1 MISKRMGP
9 AFIFTCMVLAAFI
22 TGAGC
27 ISQPTDQGN
36 PSLTATESPT
46 LTMQATG
53 APVTLKGITWELVSY
68 DSGRIAQESVTLG
81 STVTARF
88 EPGGILYGSSGCNQ
102 YFASYETK
110 GSNLLISAPQHTRLR
125 CQSPPGV
132 ESQEKAYLIDLEK
145 VRTFSIDG
153 DILRLSDETG
163 RVVLLFRR
171 GEIPPG
177 IPGISWKTWHLSSY
191 RDNSGIVVGIPD
203 TMVMT
208 TRFLD
213 GTISGFSG
221 CNCYLGQYQE
231 DGGAMEI
238 KDLVVTDTNCRNDTV
253 MGAERAFLNNLKGTT
268 AYIQSD
274 DRLLLV
280 NDRGDS
286 LLTYDTKA
294 VFP

>member
-88 EPGGILYGSSGCNQ
+88 EPRGILYGSSGCNQ

-132 ESQEKAYLIDLEK
+132 D
-145 VRTFSIDG
+145 TFHHPCKP
-153 DILRLSDETG
+153 
-163 RVVLLFRR
+163 VYR
-171 GEIPPG
+171 GIG
-177 IPGISWKTWHLSSY
+177 
-191 RDNSGIVVGIPD
+191 V
-203 TMVMT
+203 
-208 TRFLD
+208 
-213 GTISGFSG
+213 
-221 CNCYLGQYQE
+221 
-231 DGGAMEI
+231 
-238 KDLVVTDTNCRNDTV
+238 
-253 MGAERAFLNNLKGTT
+253 
-268 AYIQSD
+268 
-274 DRLLLV
+274 
-280 NDRGDS
+280 
-286 LLTYDTKA
+286 
-294 VFP
+294 

>member
-1 MISKRMGP
+1 MMTKRTWAAYTL
-9 AFIFTCMVLAAFI
+9 AFLVLAVFM
-22 TGAGC
+22 TGSGC

-46 LTMQATG
+46 PPMQATG

-88 EPGGILYGSSGCNQ
+88 EPGGILHGSSGCNQ
-102 YFASYETK
+102 YSASYETK
-110 GSNLLISAPQHTRLR
+110 DLNLLISAPQHTRLR
-125 CQSPPGV
+125 CHSPPGV

-153 DILRLSDETG
+153 DILRLSDEAG

-171 GEIPPG
+171 GEIPAG

-191 RDNSGIVVGIPD
+191 RDNSGIAVGIPD

-208 TRFLD
+208 TRFLE

-221 CNCYLGQYQE
+221 CNCYLGRYQE
-231 DGGAMEI
+231 DGGAMTI

-253 MGAERAFLNNLKGTT
+253 MGAERAFLSNLEGTT
-268 AYIQSD
+268 AYIQSN

-280 NDRGDS
+280 DDRGD
-286 LLTYDTKA
+286 LLLAYDAKA
-294 VFP
+294 MFP